1 MGDDDNFAAAIDMT
15 KQLGAH
21 AKRMVKPKDI
31 PIYGEQN
38 RKVQRRIQEF
48 REFKENSEPATL
60 IAIIRD
66 ARLTVQDTYTQIKN
80 IIIPIKDG
88 IDGVIDTGKAHA
100 QSTYQMIQDQQDT
113 TINAGVI
120 AGSGLL
126 GFILG
131 SFGRRARLFK
141 RLVLTTAGAGSATAF
156 CYPSEGEM
164 IAKSAIEETNR
175 LGLIAYN
182 FVQGVQPKEITV
194 KNVVD
199 TNVLT
204 EKTKAMPE
212 EGDLGQGNPAD
223 KDMYSTRG
231 S

>member
-1 MGDDDNFAAAIDMT
+1 MYWTIIKAAANLQNTNMGDDDNFSAAIDIT

-38 RKVQRRIQEF
+38 SVNIV
-48 REFKENSEPATL
+48 KENSEPTTL

-131 SFGRRARLFK
+131 SFGKRARLFK
-141 RLVLTTAGAGSATAF
+141 RLVLTTAGAGSAAAF

-164 IAKSAIEETNR
+164 FAKSVIEETNR

-204 EKTKAMPE
+204 EKVNISCKS
-212 EGDLGQGNPAD
+212 L
-223 KDMYSTRG
+223 
-231 S
+231 